1 MRVLCALALV
11 WLASGLAAA
20 SDKEARQFYDQGRK
34 AERKG
39 QIVQAYLLY
48 SQAAARDPKTL
59 EYWLRAQGLRVK
71 ATLMAKEKLPQSGLP
86 APAGTAPVVEAS
98 EAREPAMEE
107 RPEPA
112 IALPLAELK
121 PSPERRDLDY
131 RGDARTLFTL
141 VARLYGLEADFDPDY
156 PPGGAAFPF
165 RLSDAGWM
173 DAIRGLEAATASF
186 VVPTSQRRLLVVKD
200 TPQKRQEREPY
211 ISVTIPIPD
220 TISAQETQDLTN
232 AVRQVAQLTRL
243 GFDMSR
249 QAIVVRDR
257 ASVVLPAQ
265 ALIEQLLRRRT
276 VVSMEI
282 ELVEADQSL
291 SSSYG
296 ITLQTSVP
304 LLDFGGVLRSAPTIP
319 SGFVNFLTFGAGKT
333 LFGFGLLNAQIVAT
347 VSRATGQTLFQ
358 TTLRSLDGQPAS
370 ILVGEKYPI
379 VTAKQ
384 ILPAGTTTPFYPTS
398 FSFEDLGLTVK
409 ATPHVHGL
417 EEMTLDLDT
426 SFKALTSQAFDGI
439 PVISNRSLQTRV
451 RLKNGE
457 WTVVAGLM
465 TSSQAK
471 SISGLAGLSRVPVL
485 NQVLGQ
491 HTRDENEKQVL
502 LLIRPTLVSLPP
514 GEMPT
519 APIPLGSESRPRI
532 PL

>member
-11 WLASGLAAA
+11 WLAGGLAAA
-20 SDKEARQFYDQGRK
+20 ADKEARQLYDQGRK

-48 SQAAARDPKTL
+48 SQAAARDPKTM

-71 ATLMAKEKLPQSGLP
+71 ATLMSKEKLPQSGLP
-86 APAGTAPVVEAS
+86 TPAAGTPLAAEPS
-98 EAREPAMEE
+98 EAREPAVEE
-107 RPEPA
+107 RPGPT
-112 IALPLAELK
+112 ALSLPELK
-121 PSPERRDLDY
+121 PSLGRRDLDL
-131 RGDARTLFTL
+131 RGDARTLFTQA
-141 VARLYGLEADFDPDY
+141 ARLYGLEADFDADFPT
-156 PPGGAAFPF
+156 GGAAFPF
-165 RLSDAGWM
+165 RLTDAGWK

-186 VVPTSQRRLLVVKD
+186 VVPTSERRLLVVKD

-220 TISAQETQDLTN
+220 TISAQETQELTN
-232 AVRQVAQLTRL
+232 AVRTVAQLTRL
-243 GFDMSR
+243 GFDTTR
-249 QAIVVRDR
+249 RNIVVRDR
-257 ASVVLPAQ
+257 ASVALPAQ

-276 VVSMEI
+276 VVSIEI

-291 SSSYG
+291 STSYG
-296 ITLQTSVP
+296 VTLQTSFP
-304 LLDFGGVLRSAPTIP
+304 LAYFGGVLRSAPTIP

-333 LFGFGLLNAQIVAT
+333 LFGFGLLNAQIVASM
-347 VSRATGQTLFQ
+347 SRATGQTFFQ
-358 TTLRSLDGQPAS
+358 TKLRSLDGMPAS
-370 ILVGEKYPI
+370 LLVGEKYPI
-379 VTAKQ
+379 LTAQ
-384 ILPAGTTTPFYPTS
+384 QVVPAGTTAFYPPS
-398 FSFEDLGLTVK
+398 MSFEDLGLTVK

-426 SFKALTSQAFDGI
+426 SFKALTAQVIDGI
-439 PVISNRSLQTRV
+439 PVISNRSMQTQV

-457 WTVVAGLM
+457 WTVVGGLM

-485 NQVLGQ
+485 NKVLGQ
-491 HTRDENEKQVL
+491 HTRDENESQVL

-519 APIPLGSESRPRI
+519 TPIPLGAETRPRI

>member
-1 MRVLCALALV
+1 MRVFPALALV
-11 WLASGLAAA
+11 LLAGGLAAA
-20 SDKEARQFYDQGRK
+20 SDKEARQLYDEGRK
-34 AERKG
+34 AERQG
-39 QIVQAYLLY
+39 QVVQAYLLY
-48 SQAAARDPKTL
+48 SQAAARDPKNL

-71 ATLMAKEKLPQSGLP
+71 ATLIAGEKLPQSGLR
-86 APAGTAPVVEAS
+86 APAGTALVAES
-98 EAREPAMEE
+98 SGTLEPAAEE
-107 RPEPA
+107 RPWP
-112 IALPLAELK
+112 IALPLPELNAK
-121 PSPERRDLDY
+121 PERRDLDF

-141 VARLYGLEADFDPDY
+141 VARLYGLEADFDTDY
-156 PPGGAAFPF
+156 PSGGAVFPF
-165 RLSDAGWM
+165 RLNDAGWK

-186 VVPTSQRRLLVVKD
+186 VLPTSERRLLVVKD

-220 TISAQETQDLTN
+220 TISAQETQELTN
-232 AVRQVAQLTRL
+232 AVRTVAQLTRM

-249 QAIVVRDR
+249 RIIVVRDR

-276 VVSMEI
+276 VVSIEI

-296 ITLQTSVP
+296 VTLQTSFP
-304 LLDFGGVLRSAPTIP
+304 LLYFGGVLRSAPTIP

-333 LFGFGLLNAQIVAT
+333 LFGFGLLDAQVVAT
-347 VSRATGQTLFQ
+347 ISRATGQTLFQ
-358 TTLRSLDGQPAS
+358 TKLRSLDGQLAS

-384 ILPAGTTTPFYPTS
+384 ILPTTTATPFYPTS
-398 FSFEDLGLTVK
+398 FTFEDLGLTVK
-409 ATPHVHGL
+409 ATPHVHGID
-417 EEMTLDLDT
+417 EMTLDLDT
-426 SFKALTSQAFDGI
+426 SFKALTSQVFDGI
-439 PVISNRSLQTRV
+439 PVISNRSLQTQV

-485 NQVLGQ
+485 NRVLGQ
-491 HTRDENEKQVL
+491 HTRDDNENQVL
-502 LLIRPTLVSLPP
+502 LLIRPSLVSLPP

-519 APIPLGSESRPRI
+519 TAIPAGTDSRPRI

>member
-11 WLASGLAAA
+11 WLAGGLAAA
-20 SDKEARQFYDQGRK
+20 ADNAAQQLYEQGRK

-39 QIVQAYLLY
+39 QIIQAYLLY
-48 SQAAARDPKTL
+48 SQAAARDPKTM
-59 EYWLRAQGLRVK
+59 EYWIVAQRLRVK
-71 ATLMAKEKLPQSGLP
+71 ATLMSEKKLPQSGLG
-86 APAGTAPVVEAS
+86 PAGTALVAEAS
-98 EAREPAMEE
+98 ADREPAIEE
-107 RPEPA
+107 TPGP

-121 PSPERRDLDY
+121 ASPEHKDLDI
-131 RGDARTLFTL
+131 RGDARTLFTQ
-141 VARLYGLEADFDPDY
+141 VAQLYGLEADFDADY
-156 PPGGAAFPF
+156 PTGGAAFPF
-165 RLSDAGWM
+165 RLSDAGWK
-173 DAIRGLEAATASF
+173 DAIRGLEAGTSSF
-186 VVPTSQRRLLVVKD
+186 VLPTSERRLLVVKD

-232 AVRQVAQLTRL
+232 AVRQVTQLTRL
-243 GFDMSR
+243 GFDMTR
-249 QAIVVRDR
+249 RTIVVRDR

-276 VVSMEI
+276 VVSIEI

-291 SSSYG
+291 STSYG
-296 ITLQTSVP
+296 VTLPTSFP
-304 LLDFGGVLRSAPTIP
+304 LAYFGGVLRSVPTTP
-319 SGFVNFLTFGAGKT
+319 SGFVNFLTFGGGKT
-333 LFGFGLLNAQIVAT
+333 LFGFGLLNAQLVAT
-347 VSRATGQTLFQ
+347 MSRATGQTLFQ
-358 TTLRSLDGQPAS
+358 TKLRSLDGMPVS
-370 ILVGEKYPI
+370 LLVGERYPI

-384 ILPAGTTTPFYPTS
+384 ILPAGTTTAFYPPS
-398 FSFEDLGLTVK
+398 FNFEDLGLTVK

-426 SFKALTSQAFDGI
+426 SFKALTSQVFDEI

-485 NQVLGQ
+485 KEILSQ
-491 HTRDENEKQVL
+491 HTRDESESQVL

-519 APIPLGSESRPRI
+519 TPIPLGSESRPRI

>member
-11 WLASGLAAA
+11 WLAGGLAAA

-39 QIVQAYLLY
+39 QVIEAYLLY
-48 SQAAARDPKTL
+48 SQAAARDPKIM

-71 ATLMAKEKLPQSGLP
+71 ATLMAREKLPQSGLG
-86 APAGTAPVVEAS
+86 PAGTALVAKPS
-98 EAREPAMEE
+98 EAREPAVEE
-107 RPEPA
+107 RPGPT
-112 IALPLAELK
+112 ALSLPELK
-121 PSPERRDLDY
+121 ATPERRDLDF
-131 RGDARTLFTL
+131 RGDARTLFAQ
-141 VARLYGLEADFDPDY
+141 VVRLYGLEADFDTDY
-156 PPGGAAFPF
+156 PTGGAAFPF

-186 VVPTSQRRLLVVKD
+186 VVPTSERRLLVVKD
-200 TPQKRQEREPY
+200 TPQKRQEREPF

-220 TISAQETQDLTN
+220 AISAQETQELTN

-243 GFDMSR
+243 GFDISR
-249 QAIVVRDR
+249 RAIVVRDR

-265 ALIEQLLRRRT
+265 ALIEQLLRRRS
-276 VVSMEI
+276 VVSIEV
-282 ELVEADQSL
+282 ELVETDRSL
-291 SSSYG
+291 SSSNG
-296 ITLQTSVP
+296 VTLQTSFP
-304 LLDFGGVLRSAPTIP
+304 LLYFGGVLRSAPTIP

-333 LFGFGLLNAQIVAT
+333 LFGFGLLDAQVVDT
-347 VSRATGQTLFQ
+347 VSRSTGQTLFQ
-358 TTLRSLDGQPAS
+358 TTLRCLDGQPSS
-370 ILVGEKYPI
+370 IVVGEKYPI

-384 ILPAGTTTPFYPTS
+384 IVPAGTTTPFYPTS

-417 EEMTLDLDT
+417 EEMTLELDT
-426 SFKALTSQAFDGI
+426 SFKALTSQVFDGI
-439 PVISNRSLQTRV
+439 PVISNRSLQTQV
-451 RLKNGE
+451 RLKQGE

-485 NQVLGQ
+485 REILSQ
-491 HTRDENEKQVL
+491 HTRDDSEKQVL

-519 APIPLGSESRPRI
+519 AAIAAGTETRPRI

>member
-1 MRVLCALALV
+1 MRVLCALALL
-11 WLASGLAAA
+11 WLAGGLAAA
-20 SDKEARQFYDQGRK
+20 SDKEARQLYEQGRK
-34 AERKG
+34 AERTG
-39 QIVQAYLLY
+39 QVVQAYLLY
-48 SQAAARDPKTL
+48 SQAAARDPKIL

-71 ATLMAKEKLPQSGLP
+71 ATLMAKEKLPQIGLRP
-86 APAGTAPVVEAS
+86 PAGTALVAEAS
-98 EAREPAMEE
+98 GAREPAIEE
-107 RPEPA
+107 RQGPL
-112 IALPLAELK
+112 ALPLAELK
-121 PSPERRDLDY
+121 SSPERRDLDF

-141 VARLYGLEADFDPDY
+141 VARLYGLEADFDTDY
-156 PPGGAAFPF
+156 PPGGAAFRF
-165 RLSDAGWM
+165 RLSDAGWK

-186 VVPTSQRRLLVVKD
+186 VLPTSERRLLVVKD

-249 QAIVVRDR
+249 RTIVLRDR

-265 ALIEQLLRRRT
+265 ALIAQLLRRRT
-276 VVSMEI
+276 VVSIEI

-296 ITLQTSVP
+296 VTLQTSFP
-304 LLDFGGVLRSAPTIP
+304 LLNFGGVLRSAPTIP
-319 SGFVNFLTFGAGKT
+319 SGFVNFLVFGGGKT
-333 LFGFGLLNAQIVAT
+333 LFGFGLLDAQVVAT
-347 VSRATGQTLFQ
+347 LSRATGQTLFQ
-358 TTLRSLDGQPAS
+358 TKLRSLDGQPAS

-379 VTAKQ
+379 VTAQQ
-384 ILPAGTTTPFYPTS
+384 ILPAGTTAFYPPS
-398 FSFEDLGLTVK
+398 ISFEDLGLTVK

-426 SFKALTSQAFDGI
+426 SFKALTSQVFDGI
-439 PVISNRSLQTRV
+439 PVISNRSLQTQV

-465 TSSQAK
+465 NSSQAK

-485 NQVLGQ
+485 NRVLGQ
-491 HTRDENEKQVL
+491 HTRDENESQVL

-519 APIPLGSESRPRI
+519 TPIPLGTESRPRI